1 MAEIKNII
9 TVDEKTFQIRF
20 YEAVYGDDYITIVT
34 IDRSTDGYTD
44 GVLFEHKQNLIAYG
58 RAKAL
63 SQALIYLAR
72 FNVDG
77 MPVRGKIGLPDHE
90 GKKMYVYDA
99 NDYADIINDTQKYAK
114 MKASTGIEGFVE
126 RKEPEVIPF
135 DINSA
140 AGMRAVYEELTKPA
154 TYVKVNIDKHNV
166 YGWANYYYQ
175 HAAQHGQKPR
185 KKAFFEELKNP
196 CGTLREFINPWTG
209 TESDFTF
216 IMDLLND
223 PMTQKKLGAYYTP
236 TAYCV
241 LAAEELRRI
250 IKSLPEG
257 VDYVI
262 VDPAAGTGNL
272 EAVLTDEE
280 LSHVIV
286 NTYEIKESI
295 VLEDRIGSRV
305 RYNMSKNEEN
315 PDELPAYDEE
325 GFIIGCNALS
335 KEFAER
341 LEEVIEKTKKAEKIV
356 KIWYMNPPYVETTG
370 VEFQKKKE
378 GKKQS
383 DWKKS
388 YVVEEMKK
396 SETVKGAVSN
406 DMANAFIWPAFN
418 IFDADY
424 CVVFSPIKYWKA
436 QNLIGKK
443 FLGGYA
449 VNRQHFHAQTAA
461 AIMLASWS
469 KEEDP
474 DCEEITLKALDLDE
488 NENYVD
494 CGEINVKKI
503 HSLFSE
509 AYYDSRKFETETEAE
524 AEAEEEEKDGEK
536 EDGKNIV
543 LVEDE
548 EDADKMD
555 GILCELNG
563 KEYQKSQKKAMRAM
577 AVYNKNAIGY
587 IVAKSSG
594 FDNPRLSSCLLRAAK
609 YDANGFIL
617 REDNFLEKLP
627 LFAASRYTDHVND
640 WTIMSMIMKSGDK
653 KKEFKKDVAEG
664 KLNDFLC
671 KCLIWTCFTHYGH
684 MRSLNGSDGRLYLN
698 ELCFDGDTLAART
711 LQEFKDAGYVLTK
724 EEEELFTD
732 WDAIMNRVSQK
743 FSDGNYRYPYNKE
756 TGEGYNPDFKYGLY
770 QIDEEVNYKIE
781 SSPDKNGKT
790 RMVFADGDLNNM
802 IKAFKKKV
810 RTYYINNLV
819 DVLYEYEFLK

>member
-9 TVDEKTFQIRF
+9 TTDEKTFQLRF
-20 YEAVYGDDYITIVT
+20 YEAVYGDDYAAIVT
-34 IDRSTDGYTD
+34 IDRSTDGYTE

-63 SQALIYLAR
+63 SQALIYLAH

-90 GKKMYVYDA
+90 GKKMYVYDT

-114 MKASTGIEGFVE
+114 MKASIGIEGFVE
-126 RKEPEVIPF
+126 RKEPEIIPF

-140 AGMRAVYEELTKPA
+140 AGMRAVYDELTKPA

-250 IKSLPEG
+250 IRSLPDG

-286 NTYEIKESI
+286 NTYEIKESV

-315 PDELPAYDEE
+315 PDELPTYDEE

-341 LEEVIEKTKKAEKIV
+341 LEEVIEKTKKAEKVV
-356 KIWYMNPPYVETTG
+356 KICYMNPPYVETTG

-436 QNLIGKK
+436 QNLINKK

-461 AIMLASWS
+461 AIMLAAWS

-474 DCEEITLKALDLDE
+474 DCEEINLKALDLDE

-494 CGEINVKKI
+494 CGEIKAKKI
-503 HSLFSE
+503 HSLFSDT
-509 AYYDSRKFETETEAE
+509 YYDSRKFKTKE
-524 AEAEEEEKDGEK
+524 DEK
-536 EDGKNIV
+536 EAGEDVV

-548 EDADKMD
+548 VDADTKD
-555 GILCELNG
+555 GILSDLNG
-563 KEYQKSQKKAMRAM
+563 KESVSGTKKLSAMP
-577 AVYNKNAIGY
+577 VYNKNIVGY
-587 IVAKSSG
+587 LAADSAG
-594 FDNPRLSSCLLRAAK
+594 FDNPRLHACLTRASK
-609 YDANGFIL
+609 FNGHGFFL
-617 REDNFLEKLP
+617 REDHFVEKLP
-627 LFAASRYTDHVND
+627 VFAASRYTDYVND
-640 WTIMSMIMKSGDK
+640 WTVMSMVMKSGDK
-653 KKEFKKDVAEG
+653 EKEFKKDVADG
-664 KLNDFLC
+664 KLDAFLC
-671 KCLIWTCFTHYGH
+671 KCLIWTCFTHYAH

-698 ELCFDGDTLAART
+698 ELCFDGDTLAAKK
-711 LQEFKDAGYVLTK
+711 LQEFKDAGYTLTK

-732 WDAIMNRVSQK
+732 WDIILKRVSQK
-743 FSDGNYRYPYNKE
+743 FSDGSYRYPYNKE
-756 TGEGYNPDFKYGLY
+756 TGDGYNPEFKYGLY
-770 QIDEEVNYKIE
+770 QIDEEVNFKIE
-781 SSPDKNGKT
+781 SAPDKNGKT
-790 RMVFADGDLNNM
+790 RMIFADGDLNNM

-810 RTYYINNLV
+810 REYYINNLV
-819 DVLYEYEFLK
+819 ETLYEYEFLK

>member
-1 MAEIKNII
+1 
-9 TVDEKTFQIRF
+9 
-20 YEAVYGDDYITIVT
+20 
-34 IDRSTDGYTD
+34 
-44 GVLFEHKQNLIAYG
+44 
-58 RAKAL
+58 
-63 SQALIYLAR
+63 
-72 FNVDG
+72 
-77 MPVRGKIGLPDHE
+77 
-90 GKKMYVYDA
+90 
-99 NDYADIINDTQKYAK
+99 
-114 MKASTGIEGFVE
+114 
-126 RKEPEVIPF
+126 
-135 DINSA
+135 
-140 AGMRAVYEELTKPA
+140 
-154 TYVKVNIDKHNV
+154 
-166 YGWANYYYQ
+166 
-175 HAAQHGQKPR
+175 
-185 KKAFFEELKNP
+185 
-196 CGTLREFINPWTG
+196 
-209 TESDFTF
+209 
-216 IMDLLND
+216 MDLLND

-250 IKSLPEG
+250 IRSLPDG

-286 NTYEIKESI
+286 NTYEIKESV

-341 LEEVIEKTKKAEKIV
+341 LEKVIEKTKKTEKVV

-436 QNLIGKK
+436 QNLISKK

-461 AIMLASWS
+461 AIMLAAWS

-494 CGEINVKKI
+494 CGEIKAKKI
-503 HSLFSE
+503 HSLFSDT
-509 AYYDSRKFETETEAE
+509 YYDSRKFKTKE
-524 AEAEEEEKDGEK
+524 DEK
-536 EDGKNIV
+536 EAGEDVV

-548 EDADKMD
+548 VDADSED

-563 KEYQKSQKKAMRAM
+563 KEYQKSQNKAKRAM
-577 AVYNKNAIGY
+577 AIYNKNAIGY
-587 IVAKSSG
+587 VVAKSSG
-594 FDNPRLSSCLLRAAK
+594 FDNPRLSSCLLIAPK

-627 LFAASRYTDHVND
+627 LFAASRYTDYVND
-640 WTIMSMIMKSGDK
+640 WTIMSMVMKSGDK
-653 KKEFKKDVAEG
+653 KEEFKKAVADG
-664 KLNDFLC
+664 KLDAFLC
-671 KCLIWTCFTHYGH
+671 KCLIWTCFTHYAH
-684 MRSLNGSDGRLYLN
+684 MRSLNGSDGRLHLN
-698 ELCFDGDTLAART
+698 ELCFDGDTLAAKK
-711 LQEFKDAGYVLTK
+711 LQEFKDAGYK
-724 EEEELFTD
+724 MTD
-732 WDAIMNRVSQK
+732 WDNILKRVSQQYG
-743 FSDGNYRYPYNKE
+743 DGSYRYPYNKE
-756 TGEGYNPDFKYGLY
+756 TGEGYNPEFKYGLY
-770 QIDEEVNYKIE
+770 QIDEEVNFKIE
-781 SSPDKNGKT
+781 SAPDKNGKT
-790 RMVFADGDLNNM
+790 RMIFADGDLNNM

-810 RTYYINNLV
+810 REYYINNLV
-819 DVLYEYEFLK
+819 DTLYEYEFLK